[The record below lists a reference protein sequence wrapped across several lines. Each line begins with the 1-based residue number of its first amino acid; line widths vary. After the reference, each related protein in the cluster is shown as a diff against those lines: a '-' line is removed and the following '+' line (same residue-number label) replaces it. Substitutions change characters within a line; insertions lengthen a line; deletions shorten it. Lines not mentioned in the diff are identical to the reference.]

1 MRPDEEG
8 NGDIK
13 KKAEEAKHTRKAK
26 QPSLDEDEENLNIS
40 PELQIILESNEKLP
54 ELPFKESDEL
64 IEIFS
69 EMQEQNLLQIQR
81 MQDAE
86 QQLELKKAHMNRVT
100 SEMTA
105 KLDAL
110 CTNELNNRARI
121 ARTEKEKEA
130 LETVGEEN
138 QSQVIDRASMEKI
151 EGACLELYIL
161 CKGLSNKKRQG
172 KNLAE
177 DPEFKKLSQADI
189 LTMLAEIEYFVDSSQ
204 TKFKQYEAVPGS
216 MEFEGF

>member
-1 MRPDEEG
+1 M
-8 NGDIK
+8 
-13 KKAEEAKHTRKAK
+13 
-26 QPSLDEDEENLNIS
+26 NIS

-161 CKGLSNKKRQG
+161 CKGLSNKKR
-172 KNLAE
+172 
-177 DPEFKKLSQADI
+177 
-189 LTMLAEIEYFVDSSQ
+189 
-204 TKFKQYEAVPGS
+204 
-216 MEFEGF
+216 